1 MKGFLKR
8 LLRVLEALLFCA
20 ALFAVVF
27 LAKNVLERKASSI
40 RFDPL
45 LERAQEYD
53 VLFVG
58 DSLMVNGVFPME
70 LWEDYGI
77 AAYNMSSY
85 GNTLAVT
92 YWTMMNALDYADP
105 ELIVVGVKDVDKPNK
120 LTGSSSDVHTALDCY
135 PLSLTKIRA
144 VEDLMSDPYSEDD
157 QGNRYADMKWEYYF
171 TLGKYHGRWNEIGES
186 DFRYDLNIQKGGE
199 MAIGVAD
206 YIEYT
211 LLDEWVAGEEIG
223 EGYVY
228 LRRIIEECQSRGIDV
243 LLINLPYPAS
253 EDDQWAGNSVQ
264 HIADEYGVKYIDFVT
279 LDHVVDYAVDCY
291 DANSHLNPS
300 GARKVTDY
308 LGRYI
313 ADHYGVPDRRG
324 NEAHARWETD
334 LEAYLALKRGYID
347 MEHDFKELMML
358 LHDKDFSVRMAI
370 SADACAQLDEVH
382 LTLLHNI
389 VREHVYEA
397 DDYSKWSNSMFPLW
411 EPDWAAEDGQAYY
424 LHVDRSTGTIT
435 EYVDQ
440 EADAAAD
447 AAGFKSE
454 GDVRVQVI
462 DAHSGEVFFD
472 RGLSL

>member
-1 MKGFLKR
+1 MKRFLR
-8 LLRVLEALLFCA
+8 ALEALLFCA
-20 ALFAVVF
+20 ALFGAVF
-27 LAKNVLERKASSI
+27 LAKNVFERKASGI

-45 LERAQEYD
+45 IDRAEEYD

-70 LWEDYGI
+70 LWADYGI
-77 AAYNMSSY
+77 ASYNMSSY
-85 GNTLAVT
+85 GNTLAMT

-105 ELIVVGVKDVDKPNK
+105 ELIVVGVKDVDKRNK
-120 LTGSSSDVHTALDCY
+120 LTGNSSDVHTAMDCY

-144 VEDLMSDPYSEDD
+144 IEDLMDDPYLEDD

-171 TLGKYHGRWNEIGES
+171 TLGKYHERWNEIGES
-186 DFRYDLNIQKGGE
+186 DFDYEFNRQKGGE

-206 YIEYT
+206 YIDYT
-211 LLDEWVAGEEIG
+211 MLDEWVVAEEIG

-228 LRRIIEECQSRGIDV
+228 LRRIIEECQRRGIGV
-243 LLINLPYPAS
+243 LLVNLPYPAS

-264 HIADEYGVKYIDFVT
+264 YIADEYGVNYIDFVY
-279 LDHVVDYAVDCY
+279 LDQVVDYAVDCY

-313 ADHYGVPDRRG
+313 VDHYDVMDRRQD
-324 NEAHARWETD
+324 ASHAQWHTD
-334 LEAYLALKRGYID
+334 FREYLAIKRDYID
-347 MEHDFKELMML
+347 MEYDLKELLML
-358 LHDKDFSVRMAI
+358 LHDEDFSVRLAI
-370 SADACAQLDEVH
+370 SAEACAQLDEVH

-389 VREHVYEA
+389 VREHVYEE
-397 DDYSKWSNSMFPLW
+397 DNYSKWSNSMFPLW

-424 LHVDRSTGTIT
+424 LHVDRSAGAIT

-440 EADAAAD
+440 EAVAAAD
-447 AAGFKSE
+447 AAGFESE
-454 GDVRVQVI
+454 GGVRIQVI
-462 DAHSGEVFFD
+462 DVRSGEVFFD